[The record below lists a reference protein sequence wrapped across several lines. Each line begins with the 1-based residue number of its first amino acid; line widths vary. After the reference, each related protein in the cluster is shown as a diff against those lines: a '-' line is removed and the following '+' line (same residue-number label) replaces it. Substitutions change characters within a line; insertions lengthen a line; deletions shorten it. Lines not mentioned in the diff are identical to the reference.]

1 MSAHYSAGG
10 QWGVVSYL
18 EAKEAGLTGGKPVLG
33 GTGVLA
39 PELEAESEKVELSTE
54 AASSGIF

>member
-1 MSAHYSAGG
+1 M
-10 QWGVVSYL
+10 VSYL

>member
-10 QWGVVSYL
+10 QLGVASYL
-18 EAKEAGLTGGKPVLG
+18 EAKEADVTGGKPVLG
-33 GTGVLA
+33 GTGMLA